1 MENEFKSFLK
11 TVEGGEGDRCL
22 YPTRLDLY
30 GKGCEHNCSYCY
42 AKSLLDFRKLWDEE
56 NPAVAD
62 IDKVYKAIDK
72 LAKDGF
78 TGAVRLGGMTD
89 CFQKK
94 KEYKYRNTLHAI
106 ERLNQHRIH
115 YLIVTKSDLVASPSY
130 MAIMDKELAHIQIS
144 VTSTD
149 DATSWKMEKADF
161 VSDRINAVEIL
172 QRNGFDVTLRLSP
185 FIPEYFDYDVL
196 NKIKCDKV
204 LVEFLRVN
212 TWIKRWFD
220 IDYSPYTLKSG
231 GYQHLPLDVKIEA
244 LKRIK
249 LDQMSICED
258 VPEHYEYFK
267 ANFNYN
273 QVDCCN
279 LNIPR

>member
-42 AKSLLDFRKLWDEE
+42 AKSLLDFRKLWDED

-62 IDKVYKAIDK
+62 IEKVYKAIDK
-72 LAKDGF
+72 LAKGGF
-78 TGAVRLGGMTD
+78 KGAVRLGGMTD

-115 YLIVTKSDLVASPSY
+115 YLIVTKSDLVASQSY

-204 LVEFLRVN
+204 LIEFLRVN

-249 LDQMSICED
+249 FAQMSICED

-267 ANFNYN
+267 ANFNHN